1 MRARALSHLP
11 FLLAAILASTQL
23 AGAQAYPSRPITMI
37 VPFSAGG
44 PTDTLARIMA
54 EAMRKS
60 LGQVIVIENVTGA
73 SGSIGTG
80 RSVRATPDGY
90 TLGVGTWP
98 THVVNGAVLPL
109 PYDLLTDLEP
119 VALFASNPLLIV
131 AKKTMPANDLKELI
145 SWLKANPGKASQGT
159 SGPGSASHIAGL
171 FFQKQTGTDFEYV
184 PYRGGLGPAM
194 QDLVAGQI
202 DMIFDLAAN
211 SLPQIRAGTIKV
223 YAATAK
229 SRLTSAP
236 DIPTVDEAGLPGL
249 YVAPFHAIFVPK
261 GTPRD
266 IIARLNAAIMTA
278 LEDPAV
284 RQRLTE
290 LGQEIPPREQ
300 QTPEAL
306 GAYHKAEVEKWW
318 PLIKGAGIKPQ

>member
-11 FLLAAILASTQL
+11 FFLAAILTSTQL
-23 AGAQAYPSRPITMI
+23 AGAQAYPARPITMI
-37 VPFSAGG
+37 VPFAAGG
-44 PTDTLARIMA
+44 PTDVLGRIIA
-54 EAMRKS
+54 EGMRKT
-60 LGQVIVIENVTGA
+60 LGQTIVIENVTGA
-73 SGSIGTG
+73 SGSIGVG

-98 THVVNGAVLPL
+98 THVVNGAVFPL
-109 PYDLLTDLEP
+109 SYDVLTDLEP

-131 AKKTMPANDLKELI
+131 AKKTMPANDLKELTA
-145 SWLKANPGKASQGT
+145 WLKANPGKASQGT
-159 SGPGSASHIAGL
+159 SGAGSASHIAGL
-171 FFQKQTGTDFEYV
+171 FFQKQTGTEFEYV
-184 PYRGGLGPAM
+184 PYRGLGPAM

-229 SRLTSAP
+229 SRLVSAP

-249 YVAPFHAIFVPK
+249 YVAPFHAIFAPK
-261 GTPRD
+261 GTPKD
-266 IIARLNAAIMTA
+266 IIAKLNAAIVTA
-278 LEDPAV
+278 LEDPAI

-318 PLIKGAGIKPQ
+318 PLIKAAGIKPQ